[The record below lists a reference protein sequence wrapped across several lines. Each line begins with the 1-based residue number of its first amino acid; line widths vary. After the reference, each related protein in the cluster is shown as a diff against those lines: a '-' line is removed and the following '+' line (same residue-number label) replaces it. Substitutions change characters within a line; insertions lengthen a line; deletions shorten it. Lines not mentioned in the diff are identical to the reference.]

1 MSTASRVLLDLDR
14 PKKWPAPLLCYLD
27 AQHDLFL
34 DWKTEQSWV
43 TGPRYDEAI
52 NGLVDALQPYE
63 IMGWH
68 CTRLTD
74 MEIEEILRNG
84 MQLPDATMLARRIDA
99 LVKANQITSDV
110 ARCLKSDNQA
120 DEENRAGKVWFC
132 FFPPRTAGE
141 DGIERFFRY
150 WGGEALYNSHEN
162 DQATSSVIS
171 RIGIPCIVEANV
183 PIASLEMYTILA
195 YRIVRR
201 FLISNGY
208 DPREPTD
215 HEDCINCPLPAEN
228 IRRIIRFP
236 NPDFLSLTGCSDW
249 HRPLT

>member
-1 MSTASRVLLDLDR
+1 MSAASRVLLDLDR
-14 PKKWPAPLLCYLD
+14 PKKWPAPLLRYLD

-43 TGPRYDEAI
+43 TSPRYDEAI
-52 NGLVDALQPYE
+52 YGLVDILQPYE

-99 LVKANQITSDV
+99 LAKANQITSDV

-132 FFPPRTAGE
+132 FFLPRTAGE
-141 DGIERFFRY
+141 GGIERFFRY

-162 DQATSSVIS
+162 NQITQSAIS
-171 RIGIPCIVEANV
+171 RIGTPCIVEANV
-183 PIASLEMYTILA
+183 PIASLEMYIGLA
-195 YRIVRR
+195 FKIVRR

-236 NPDFLSLTGCSDW
+236 DPDFLSLTGCSDW
-249 HRPLT
+249 HRLLA

>member
-1 MSTASRVLLDLDR
+1 MSATPRTLLDLER
-14 PKKWPAPLLCYLD
+14 PRKWPTPLLSYLD
-27 AQHDLFL
+27 AQHGLFL

-52 NGLVDALQPYE
+52 DGLVDVLQSYE

-74 MEIEEILRNG
+74 METEEILRNG

-99 LVKANQITSDV
+99 LAKANQITSDV

-132 FFPPRTAGE
+132 FFPPWTAGE

-162 DQATSSVIS
+162 NQITQSAIS
-171 RIGIPCIVEANV
+171 RIGTPCIVEANV
-183 PIASLEMYTILA
+183 PIASLEMYIGLA
-195 YRIVRR
+195 FKIVHR

-215 HEDCINCPLPAEN
+215 HEDCINYPLPAKN
-228 IRRIIRFP
+228 IRRVIRFP
-236 NPDFLSLTGCSDW
+236 DPDFLSLTGCSDW
-249 HRPLT
+249 HRPLA